1 MTAAV
6 CRTSG
11 CGSQVAYVD
20 ATTARADDW
29 IRVAPARAPHE
40 ARWYCGTA
48 CAAAAL
54 APQSGDVER
63 TVRAALVEELTA
75 AAARIAVL
83 YPGDLLMRSRRIGL
97 ETARRITA
105 PDRPDDDI
113 AYCWLC
119 GCTETDA
126 CAGGCSWVPDP
137 DGIRDVCS
145 SCTDAGASTE
155 PCATPGCGT
164 SEDLDPGDPAL
175 WGWIHLQVAGTG
187 DGPRW
192 YCGAMCVSTAMV
204 EAAAELVDADRQAA
218 IDDVTSRDATGVA
231 R

>member
-1 MTAAV
+1 MTARACPV
-6 CRTSG
+6 SG

-29 IRVAPARAPHE
+29 IRVAPARAPHG
-40 ARWYCGTA
+40 ARWYCSTA

-54 APQSGDVER
+54 APQPGDVER
-63 TVRAALVEELTA
+63 TVRTALVEELTA

-113 AYCWLC
+113 AHCWLC
-119 GCTETDA
+119 GCTEDDA

-145 SCTDAGASTE
+145 NCTDAAVPAGSA
-155 PCATPGCGT
+155 CATPGCGT
-164 SEDLDPGDPAL
+164 TDDLDPSDPAM
-175 WGWIHLQVAGTG
+175 WGWVRLEVAGTDG
-187 DGPRW
+187 GPRW
-192 YCGAMCVSTAMV
+192 FCGAMCVGTAMV
-204 EAAAELVDADRQAA
+204 AAAAELVDADRQAA
-218 IDDVTSRDATGVA
+218 ADATGVA